1 MAFEIPSTRWT
12 HLAVGPA
19 HRAAAPASLDWAGL
33 RARFVAAHE
42 LRRLAYPVSAQLP
55 AQGGSFAAEIAAQ
68 LGATALLPADP
79 SPGVNPNDLGNRKA
93 ALRMDINDDRTLVS
107 ADRGMQ

>member
-12 HLAVGPA
+12 QMPAGPGP
-19 HRAAAPASLDWAGL
+19 RSAAPAPLDWAGL
-33 RARFVAAHE
+33 RARLVAARE
-42 LRRLAYPVSAQLP
+42 LRRVVEQAAPAPLAN
-55 AQGGSFAAEIAAQ
+55 GGSFARDIAAR
-68 LGATALLPADP
+68 LAVADDP

-93 ALRMDINDDRTLVS
+93 AAPMDQNDGGILVS